1 MRVKKRTSKNWK
13 KWWSKKV
20 VVQKLTKIEKKWWAH
35 TYKRLISTFEVV
47 ATELLFGLGVNSLK
61 WNWIFFNR
69 VHNFQSSGV
78 SIRLLQKKKF
88 FYNIVRHV
96 MIRLWVT
103 FKWFPMDRWSARSH
117 LVTFSS
123 KKKFTSNDCKPIR
136 LLLKNLVY
144 QYVYIHTLNYNIEN
158 FG

>member
-1 MRVKKRTSKNWK
+1 MVVKKLTNIE
-13 KWWSKKV
+13 KKV
-20 VVQKLTKIEKKWWAH
+20 VAKKRVGHIPTGCHWALVWP
-35 TYKRLISTFEVV
+35 RR
-47 ATELLFGLGVNSLK
+47 K
-61 WNWIFFNR
+61 WNWFFFNR

-103 FKWFPMDRWSARSH
+103 FKWFPIDRWSARSH
-117 LVTFSS
+117 LVTLSS
-123 KKKFTSNDCKPIR
+123 KKKLTSNDCKPIR

-144 QYVYIHTLNYNIEN
+144 QYMLRYNSDYNIVN
-158 FG
+158 FDLFYSNFFDPHPHHPR